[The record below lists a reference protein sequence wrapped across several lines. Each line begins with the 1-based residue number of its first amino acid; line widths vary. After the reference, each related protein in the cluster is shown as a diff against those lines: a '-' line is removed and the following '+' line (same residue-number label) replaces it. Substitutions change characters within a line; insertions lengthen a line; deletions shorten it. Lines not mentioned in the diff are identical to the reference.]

1 MGSVRDDASFGGGSP
16 TRTIN
21 PLGARG
27 ALVTRVYGI
36 ISYYE
41 TDLAAANPEG
51 RDSDWRGL
59 DIFQNTGYE

>member
-1 MGSVRDDASFGGGSP
+1 MSFGGGSP
-16 TRTIN
+16 TGTVN
-21 PLGARG
+21 SMGVRG
-27 ALVTRVYGI
+27 ASPGFYEI

-59 DIFQNTGYE
+59 DIFQDTGYE